1 MKKKAPSGGGS
12 FWKRLIG
19 LEWDAIAGV
28 IAALV
33 ALVLHLLHIVEIDLL
48 IAILLVLMALLLIR
62 DLRRE
67 QHAERVLAS
76 AERTESTLRDIK
88 SALQPPDVILVGPA
102 GLRSAGK
109 QFAQR
114 GQGEVVW
121 FNVCLFMLRSPSV
134 FNALLR
140 PFIEN
145 PQITSIQFISNKS
158 EQKLWEAEVM
168 AKAKV
173 CPGCEKLKEPVW
185 SDLKET
191 VSFIFIETT
200 PEGRGEALLSFWGE
214 PFMSRSTGQ
223 DVPRYIFHVLEHSE
237 LIIRLREL
245 ERDYRIHP
253 RESS

>member
-1 MKKKAPSGGGS
+1 LKKKASSDAGS
-12 FWKRLIG
+12 FWKRLIR
-19 LEWDAIAGV
+19 LEWDAIAGI
-28 IAALV
+28 IAALA
-33 ALVLHLLHIVEIDLL
+33 ALVLHFLHIVEIGLL
-48 IAILLVLMALLLIR
+48 LAIILVLMALLLIR

-67 QHAERVLAS
+67 QHAERVLTS

-88 SALQPPDVILVGPA
+88 SALQPPDIILVGPA
-102 GLRSAGK
+102 GLRSAGR

-121 FNVCLFMLRSPSV
+121 FNVCLFMLRSQSV

-145 PQITSIQFISNKS
+145 PQVTSIQFISNKN
-158 EQKLWEAEVM
+158 EQKLWQTEVM
-168 AKAKV
+168 AKVKV
-173 CPGCEKLKEPVW
+173 CPGCEKVREPIW

-223 DVPRYIFHVLEHSE
+223 DIPRYIFHVLEHSE
-237 LIIRLREL
+237 LIVRLREM
-245 ERDYRIHP
+245 ERNYRI
-253 RESS
+253 RL